1 MTISTQMNQMAQTPL
16 KAQLAAIFNANTLPV
31 MIDPA
36 QVGTLYAGDFVKL
49 VNATGKNILVQ
60 KAAAT
65 DSPFGVIIFT
75 PKKQSYVAGDAVEV
89 ACDMSVVFLESA
101 GVIARGANVEYTPTG
116 TLVTSTGGVNPI
128 CGIALDNA
136 TAANQLIRVLVRTS
150 PVTGVFTR
158 SVQALNGK
166 AATVI
171 IDPTAGGVCTI
182 APTVNATINAASTP
196 AGMPLNL
203 IVTSNGK
210 EEILTFGTGFK
221 SAGTLNTGNTNAK
234 VFQMSFVSDGTQ
246 FVEEGRTD
254 AM

>member
-1 MTISTQMNQMAQTPL
+1 MTIFTQMNQMAQTPL

-31 MIDPA
+31 TIDPA

-65 DSPFGVIIFT
+65 DNSFGVIIFT

-101 GVIARGANVEYTPTG
+101 GEIARGANVEFYPTG
-116 TLVTSTGGVNPI
+116 SKVLSTGGVNPV

-136 TAANQLIRVLVRTS
+136 TAAGQLIRVLCRTS
-150 PVTGVFTR
+150 PVTGVFTS
-158 SVQALNGK
+158 SVQALNGV
-166 AATVI
+166 AATVV
-171 IDPTAGGVCTI
+171 IDPTKGGVCTI

-203 IVTSNGK
+203 IVTSDGK

-221 SAGTLNTGNTNAK
+221 SAGTLNCGNTNAK
-234 VFQMSFVSDGTQ
+234 FFQVAFTSDGTQ
-246 FVEEGRTD
+246 FVEQSRTN
-254 AM
+254 AL

>member
-31 MIDPA
+31 MIDPE
-36 QVGTLYAGDFVKL
+36 QSGTLYAGDFVKL

-101 GVIARGANVEYTPTG
+101 GVIARGANVEFYPTG
-116 TLVTSTGGVNPI
+116 SKVLSTGGVNPV

-136 TAANQLIRVLVRTS
+136 TAAGQLIRVLCRTS
-150 PVTGVFTR
+150 PVTGVFTS
-158 SVQALNGK
+158 SVQALNSA

-171 IDPTAGGVCTI
+171 IDPTAGGTCTI
-182 APTVNATINAASTP
+182 EPTVNATINAASTP

-203 IVTSNGK
+203 IVTSPGK
-210 EEILTFGTGFK
+210 SAILTFGTGFK
-221 SAGTLNTGNTNAK
+221 TAGTLNTGNTNAK
-234 VFQMSFVSDGTQ
+234 VFQLAFTSDGTQ
-246 FVEEGRTD
+246 FVEQSRTT
-254 AM
+254 AL

>member
-31 MIDPA
+31 MIDPE
-36 QVGTLYAGDFVKL
+36 QSGTLYAGDFVKL

-101 GVIARGANVEYTPTG
+101 GVIARGANVEFYPTG
-116 TLVTSTGGVNPI
+116 SKVLSTGGVNPV

-136 TAANQLIRVLVRTS
+136 TAAGQLIRVLCRTS
-150 PVTGVFTR
+150 PVTGVFTS
-158 SVQALNGK
+158 SVQALNGA
-166 AATVI
+166 AATVV
-171 IDPTAGGVCTI
+171 IDPKSGGTCTI

-203 IVTSNGK
+203 IVTSPGK
-210 EEILTFGTGFK
+210 SAILTFGTGFK
-221 SAGTLNTGNTNAK
+221 TAGTLNTGNTNAK
-234 VFQMSFVSDGTQ
+234 VFQVAFTSDGAQ
-246 FVEEGRTD
+246 FVEQSRTT
-254 AM
+254 AL

>member
-31 MIDPA
+31 MIDPE
-36 QVGTLYAGDFVKL
+36 QSGTLYAGDFVKL

-101 GVIARGANVEYTPTG
+101 GVIARGANVEFYPTG
-116 TLVTSTGGVNPI
+116 SKVLSTGGVNPV

-136 TAANQLIRVLVRTS
+136 TAAGQLIRVLCRTS
-150 PVTGVFTR
+150 PVTGVFTS
-158 SVQALNGK
+158 SVQALNGA
-166 AATVI
+166 AATVV
-171 IDPTAGGVCTI
+171 IDPTEGGVCTI
-182 APTVNATINAASTP
+182 APTLNATINAASTP

-203 IVTSNGK
+203 IVTSPGK
-210 EEILTFGTGFK
+210 SAILTFGTGFK
-221 SAGTLNTGNTNAK
+221 TAGTLNTGNTNAK
-234 VFQMSFVSDGTQ
+234 VFQLAFTSDGTQ
-246 FVEEGRTD
+246 FVEQSRTT
-254 AM
+254 AL

>member
-16 KAQLAAIFNANTLPV
+16 KGQLAAIFNANTIPV

-36 QVGTLYAGDFVKL
+36 QSGTLYTGDFVKL
-49 VNATGKNILVQ
+49 VSATGKNILVQ

-101 GVIARGANVEYTPTG
+101 GVIDRGANVEFYPTG
-116 TLVTSTGGVNPI
+116 TKVLSTGGVNPI

-136 TAANQLIRVLVRTS
+136 TASGQLIRVLCRTS
-150 PVTGVFTR
+150 PVTGVFTS
-158 SVQALNGK
+158 SVQALNGA

-203 IVTSNGK
+203 IVTSPG
-210 EEILTFGTGFK
+210 ESAILTFGTGFK

-234 VFQMSFVSDGTQ
+234 VFQMAFTSDGTQ
-246 FVEEGRTD
+246 FVEASRT
-254 AM
+254 AAL